1 MELFKSVWGSQPS
14 ANGRVQDQQTGAET
28 VSTLVAHVFNLPI
41 KECLVTDGAFY
52 LYHFQ
57 VERLVERLLNST
69 MLNDRRDAC
78 RALKALS
85 KKYRVEV
92 GAQGMDA
99 ILTALESD
107 RIDSELVSYALE
119 CLLNITSPE
128 LLEDEDVSMA
138 SMGEQFT
145 EIIAKKPDNLAMLVS
160 FMEEYD
166 FRIRLPVI
174 RLVTNLLKNRPK
186 DVQEILLVS
195 PMGISKI
202 MDLLTDSREVI
213 RNDVRKMIMYNKF

>member
-1 MELFKSVWGSQPS
+1 MIGNESITISFFGIL
-14 ANGRVQDQQTGAET
+14 
-28 VSTLVAHVFNLPI
+28 
-41 KECLVTDGAFY
+41 
-52 LYHFQ
+52 Q

-69 MLNDRRDAC
+69 LLNDRRDAC

-99 ILTALESD
+99 ILTSLEAD

-119 CLLNITSPE
+119 SLLNITSPD
-128 LLEDEDVSMA
+128 LLEDEDA
-138 SMGEQFT
+138 SLSTMGEQFT
-145 EIIAKKPDNLAMLVS
+145 EIIAKKPDNLTMLLS

-174 RLVTNLLKNRPK
+174 RLVTNLLINRPK

-195 PMGISKI
+195 PMGVSKI
-202 MDLLTDSREVI
+202 MDLLTDSREVV
-213 RNDVRKMIMYNKF
+213 RNDVSQLFPLVIPLIFMLISIDD